1 MTSGGPRRFVRQPR
15 VGPGAAQNGPGGPRA
30 PQKKRNRAF
39 REAQGGPRE
48 LQEGPKSRPD
58 NPGWPRLLRKTAK
71 MAPKASKIAQ
81 EGRQE
86 GPARLQGGAGRAGGT
101 YTLYGPRLPPRTAQG
116 SSKKAQKAAQTALDG
131 PDCCP
136 KRAEM
141 APKAPKIAHE
151 GPGSSRG
158 GGRLRAPR
166 GDVKR
171 AP

>member
-1 MTSGGPRRFVRQPR
+1 M
-15 VGPGAAQNGPGGPRA
+15 
-30 PQKKRNRAF
+30 
-39 REAQGGPRE
+39 
-48 LQEGPKSRPD
+48 
-58 NPGWPRLLRKTAK
+58 LRKTAK

-86 GPARLQGGAGRAGGT
+86 GPARLQGGAGRAGGR